1 MKKKGTTNAKLVSIQ
16 FECEENA
23 VWAFAYFRGVPTLK
37 ELRTEVKK
45 IQEYQGIGGSMKEN
59 LCESPNDLSK
69 ETGLT
74 RWHLGP
80 LV

>member
-1 MKKKGTTNAKLVSIQ
+1 MKKKGAADAKLITIQ
-16 FECEENA
+16 YECEENA

-37 ELRTEVKK
+37 KLRTEVKK

-59 LCESPNDLSK
+59 LGESPNDLSK

-74 RWHLGP
+74 RWFLGP